1 MKPMTVAEAFTAYE
15 AARPRLPPTLPP
27 KSSPRQIQSLADVA
41 DDFDVFLLDAFGVL
55 NVGDSAIDGAPER
68 VRDLQ
73 AAGKRVM
80 VVSNAASVPAE
91 DLLQKYGKLGFAF
104 SRDDLVTSRMATIAG
119 LHGMPPLSW
128 GVMGLSGVS
137 MQDFGDLHWTLLE
150 DDSAAYSKCDA
161 FLLVGSGDW
170 TEQRQEMLHA
180 ELARKPRPVW
190 VANPDIV
197 APRETAFSI
206 EPGHFGHVLAEQTN
220 VSPAFFGKPFMNIY
234 DLAFDRL
241 EPQNKS
247 RIVMVGDSLHTDILG
262 AQTAGISSVLISD
275 FGFFARGDLH
285 AAIAQ
290 SGIVPDFIAP
300 RP

>member
-1 MKPMTVAEAFTAYE
+1 MKPMTVAEAFAAYE
-15 AARPRLPPTLPP
+15 AARPRLPPAVPP
-27 KSSPRQIQSLADVA
+27 KRSPRQIHSLADVA

-55 NVGDSAIDGAPER
+55 NVGDSAIEGAPER

-104 SRDDLVTSRMATIAG
+104 SEDDLVTSRMATIAG
-119 LHGMPPLSW
+119 LQSMATLSW
-128 GVMGLSGVS
+128 GVMGLSGVA
-137 MQDFGDLHWTLLE
+137 MQDFGDLNWTLLE
-150 DDSAAYSKCDA
+150 DDTAAYAASDA

-170 TEQRQEMLHA
+170 TERRQDMLRA
-180 ELARKPRPVW
+180 ELMRKPRPVW

-197 APRETAFSI
+197 APRETAFST
-206 EPGHFGHVLAEQTN
+206 EPGHFGHLLAEQTDAT
-220 VSPAFFGKPFMNIY
+220 PEFFGKPFMNIY
-234 DLAFDRL
+234 DLAFDRFG
-241 EPQNKS
+241 PQDKS
-247 RIVMVGDSLHTDILG
+247 RVVMVGDSLHTDILG
-262 AQTAGISSVLISD
+262 AQAAGISSVLISD

-285 AAIAQ
+285 AAITQ